1 MGSAKNG
8 TRIRTRLRSAA
19 VIDKAFK
26 KKWVA
31 ALRSGEYQQARK
43 LLRSK
48 DDKFCCLGVACDVFD
63 PDLWVV
69 QYYHVDFNDR
79 NHNDGIYAYDDFNGN
94 EEDGLIPPMLMKFIG
109 LSASERTELVR
120 MNDDLYYSLA
130 QIADWIEANL

>member
-1 MGSAKNG
+1 M
-8 TRIRTRLRSAA
+8 
-19 VIDKAFK
+19 IDKAFK